1 MTERT
6 TTIEAAGGIALTGK
20 PALELRNVNASYG
33 TTSVLRDVSLR
44 VEPGSVTAL
53 IGPNGAG
60 KTTSL
65 RVASGLIRPSSGQV
79 LIDGDEVTR
88 TSAARRSRAG
98 LCHVPEGR
106 GVYRNLTVRENLLMQ
121 SNAFNAQESIEI
133 ATGVF
138 PRLGERLNQKAGTMS
153 GGEQQM
159 LALSAAYVANPR
171 LVLVDEPSLGLA
183 PIIVDL
189 VFDFLRTLREKGV
202 ALLLVDQYALRTLS
216 IADHAYVLRRG
227 EIAYDGSAETLLQG
241 NVLEQYIGDGAA

>member
-1 MTERT
+1 MTDQLSRLRPHG
-6 TTIEAAGGIALTGK
+6 AATDTVT
-20 PALELRNVNASYG
+20 PVLELRGVSASYG
-33 TTSVLRDVSLR
+33 ATAVLRDVSLT
-44 VEPGSVTAL
+44 VAPGSVTAL

-65 RVASGLIRPSSGQV
+65 RVASGLMRATSGQV
-79 LIDGDEVTR
+79 LVDGIDVTA
-88 TSAARRSRAG
+88 TSAAHRAKG
-98 LCHVPEGR
+98 GMCHVPEGR

-121 SNAFNAQESIEI
+121 ASSANAKESIEI
-133 ATGVF
+133 ATSAF
-138 PRLGERLNQKAGTMS
+138 PRLGERLSQKAGTLS

-159 LALSAAYVANPR
+159 LALSAAYVAEPT

-189 VFDFLRTLREKGV
+189 VFEFLQTLREKGI

-227 EIAYDGSAETLLQG
+227 EIAFDGSANDLLDG
-241 NVLEQYIGDGAA
+241 DILEQYIGATH